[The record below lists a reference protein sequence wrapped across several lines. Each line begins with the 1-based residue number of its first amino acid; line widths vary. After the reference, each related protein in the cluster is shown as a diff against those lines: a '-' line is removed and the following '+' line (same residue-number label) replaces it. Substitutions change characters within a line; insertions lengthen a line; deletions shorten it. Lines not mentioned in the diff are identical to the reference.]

1 VTHSGRIGY
10 DNAVFANYIETPN
23 VGVLKDGVVRHSPV
37 AFVLLFFWI
46 TVLATAYV
54 CAQVSDSPGS
64 VNCPALVN
72 LTVTVTTEGG
82 AVIPNAVVILRED
95 TLGEPRGVKVFG
107 GELRTEAN
115 GKASAAVPC
124 NYLDVFVAANGF
136 APAAQKFLITRDA
149 HTFSVQLKM
158 YSITRTTEVPVAP
171 LPSSEMPPLPSTKPE
186 STQSSAQ
193 GDPVFYI
200 ARPTILAFFDPPSQ
214 RPQKEDAADLN
225 DAVTA
230 FHFYGQLALQPLAR
244 IGVDYEEV
252 RGSGFVVKVGDAT
265 TSFRST
271 QAIGYYFVAPAH
283 VSYGVMSDDDLLQ
296 AAQKY
301 FGVNQKALITG
312 DKSPFRK

>member
-1 VTHSGRIGY
+1 MRRPT
-10 DNAVFANYIETPN
+10 
-23 VGVLKDGVVRHSPV
+23 V
-37 AFVLLFFWI
+37 ALVPLFLWL
-46 TVLATAYV
+46 TMLATANV
-54 CAQVSDSPGS
+54 DAQISDSPGS

-72 LTVTVTTEGG
+72 LTVTVTTEAG

-107 GELRTEAN
+107 GELRTEKN
-115 GKASAAVPC
+115 GKASAAVRC
-124 NYLDVFVAANGF
+124 NYLDIFVAANGF
-136 APAAQKFLITRDA
+136 APSAQKFLITRDA
-149 HTFSVQLKM
+149 HTFSVPLKM
-158 YSITRTTEVPVAP
+158 YPITRTTEVPVAP
-171 LPSSEMPPLPSTKPE
+171 LPPSEMAPLPSTKPE

-200 ARPTILAFFDPPSQ
+200 AKPTIFAFLNPVSQ
-214 RPQKEDAADLN
+214 PPQKRDAPDPN

-244 IGVDYEEV
+244 IGVDYQEV
-252 RGSGFVVKVGDAT
+252 RASGFVVKTGDAT

-283 VSYGVMSDDDLLQ
+283 VLYGVMSDDDLME

-301 FGVNQKALITG
+301 FGVGQKQH
-312 DKSPFRK
+312 

>member
-1 VTHSGRIGY
+1 MRRPT
-10 DNAVFANYIETPN
+10 
-23 VGVLKDGVVRHSPV
+23 V
-37 AFVLLFFWI
+37 ALVSLFLWLTI
-46 TVLATAYV
+46 LATAKV
-54 CAQVSDSPGS
+54 DAQVSDSPGS

-136 APAAQKFLITRDA
+136 APAAKKFLVTRDA
-149 HTFSVQLKM
+149 HTFSVPLKT
-158 YSITRTTEVPVAP
+158 YPITRTTELPVAP
-171 LPSSEMPPLPSTKPE
+171 LPSSEMPLLPSAKPE

-193 GDPVFYI
+193 GDPIFYI
-200 ARPTILAFFDPPSQ
+200 ARPTIFAFFNPVGQP
-214 RPQKEDAADLN
+214 PQKKDAPDPS
-225 DAVTA
+225 DALTA
-230 FHFYGQLALQPLAR
+230 FHFFGQLALQPLAR
-244 IGVDYEEV
+244 IGVDYREV
-252 RGSGFVVKVGDAT
+252 RGSAFVVKTGDAT

-271 QAIGYYFVAPAH
+271 QAIGYYFVAPAL
-283 VSYGVMSDDDLLQ
+283 VTYSVMSDDDLVE

-301 FGVNQKALITG
+301 FGVGQKQH
-312 DKSPFRK
+312 